1 VSVLLGLE
9 LHGDV
14 VDAVAISSLHGR
26 VRDTASF
33 HWDPLRP
40 DAVVAALRTHFGRV
54 SAIALAPGLAFLH
67 PKRLKLPPVAPAERR
82 RIIRLEP
89 DRFFALP
96 GPLAVAVAPDS
107 DIAFAMDAALLESW
121 LSAFSA
127 LAPVASSEP
136 GPTAVARALP
146 PGTSAV
152 IAAPAAAGEHGL
164 VEVRD
169 GRILA
174 VRRTPAG
181 LQANDATTVE
191 HSAAAP
197 RFGAATA
204 AARGMAR
211 NHDVLLATPAFERQ
225 LRTRA
230 TRRLATSAALCA
242 LAMVLALWSADRQR
256 QRVLDRV
263 TADLATLT
271 DRTSHAATLR
281 DLLADAAAEAAAIR
295 AVAGSR
301 SDQLVLLGAISEVLP
316 PDAVVSRLRTSG
328 ADWQIDGTAAD
339 AASLVALLDSSAV
352 FEDVRMMTGSTR
364 FREDGRIRESFSI
377 GFRVQDLR

>member
-191 HSAAAP
+191 HSAAASAS
-197 RFGAATA
+197 RSRSVAACDVRSVSV
-204 AARGMAR
+204 ARSAVTRSSTRWRWRSADHSASTIAR
-211 NHDVLLATPAFERQ
+211 AH
-225 LRTRA
+225 
-230 TRRLATSAALCA
+230 SAADVA
-242 LAMVLALWSADRQR
+242 RR
-256 QRVLDRV
+256 RVARV
-263 TADLATLT
+263 RSWRSKAGVASS
-271 DRTSHAATLR
+271 TS
-281 DLLADAAAEAAAIR
+281 
-295 AVAGSR
+295 
-301 SDQLVLLGAISEVLP
+301 
-316 PDAVVSRLRTSG
+316 
-328 ADWQIDGTAAD
+328 
-339 AASLVALLDSSAV
+339 
-352 FEDVRMMTGSTR
+352 
-364 FREDGRIRESFSI
+364 
-377 GFRVQDLR
+377 